1 MIYSIMT
8 KPKAIKD
15 VVDTVYPVLQISKKN
30 LKEIATELVDEM
42 FGSKE
47 TLNHNEYIEAK
58 IKLAKELEKKQNSN
72 DVKDIVTMLFSMCM
86 LELDSSC
93 AIDDGIFN
101 LDFDS

>member
-8 KPKAIKD
+8 KQKAVKD

-30 LKEIATELVDEM
+30 LKEIAIELVDEM
-42 FGSKE
+42 FENKE
-47 TLNHNEYIEAK
+47 ALNYNEYIEAK
-58 IKLAKELEKKQNSN
+58 IKLAKSLEKKQNSN
-72 DVKDIVTMLFSMCM
+72 DIKDIVAMLFSICM

>member
-1 MIYSIMT
+1 MIYPIMT
-8 KPKAIKD
+8 KQRAIKD
-15 VVDTVYPVLQISKKN
+15 IVDTVYQVLQISKKN

-47 TLNHNEYIEAK
+47 VLNHNEYIEAK
-58 IKLAKELEKKQNSN
+58 MKLAKGLEKKQNSN
-72 DVKDIVTMLFSMCM
+72 DIKDIVTMLFSMCM

-93 AIDDGIFN
+93 AVDDGVFN

>member
-8 KPKAIKD
+8 KQRAVKD
-15 VVDTVYPVLQISKKN
+15 IVDTVYQVLQISKKD
-30 LKEIATELVDEM
+30 LKEIAIELVDEM
-42 FGSKE
+42 FEGKE
-47 TLNHNEYIEAK
+47 VLNHNEYIEAK

-72 DVKDIVTMLFSMCM
+72 DIKDIVAMLFSMSM